1 MSWTVTA
8 WDPDTRRGVVKGA
21 LELTFE
27 APHAELEVGEAV
39 GVSLVSAEPGRPHVS
54 AIWPLVARLPDGST
68 ALDGAAPVSG
78 LPAPFR
84 SVPAIEDGGELVFV
98 GLDPYPDAYSRF
110 GSRLCSQGELRV
122 RGWRARLGELPV
134 AGFVAVEANDDEV
147 AFRCAGAPG
156 VMRGGA
162 VGSYD
167 AVRYVPPLPS
177 REWDEIEAQLGGA
190 LEMYDYVALSFEHRD
205 GDATVRTVREGGE
218 PGAVWRGPADD
229 ERAAQIAEVVRAWRS
244 WMDPQRPE

>member
-1 MSWTVTA
+1 MSWTVTE
-8 WDPDTRRGVVKGA
+8 WDADTRRGVVKGV
-21 LELTFE
+21 LELAFE

-54 AIWPLVARLPDGST
+54 AIWPIVARLPDGST
-68 ALDGAAPVSG
+68 ALDGAASISG
-78 LPAPFR
+78 LPTPFR
-84 SVPAIEDGGELVFV
+84 SVTPIEDGGELVFV

-134 AGFVAVEANDDEV
+134 AGFIAVEANDAEL

-156 VMRGGA
+156 VMRRGA
-162 VGSYD
+162 VGGYD

-177 REWDEIEAQLGGA
+177 REWDAIEAQLGEA
-190 LEMYDYVALSFEHRD
+190 LEMYDCVELSFEHRE
-205 GDATVRTVREGGE
+205 GEAIVRSALESGE

-244 WMDPQRPE
+244 WMDPQRPD